1 MDNMQLDRTISWGN
15 IISWVV
21 ILSGLAVGYG
31 KIATA
36 TEQNAK
42 DVSEAKVLAV
52 AAQEANRQSSQSI
65 NAQITAIN
73 VALAETRITT
83 IYMDKKLD
91 ELIAE
96 SRIRSTP
103 TRPNATISR

>member
-1 MDNMQLDRTISWGN
+1 MQIDKNISWGN

-21 ILSGLAVGYG
+21 ILTGLAIGYG
-31 KIATA
+31 KIANA

-42 DVSEAKVLAV
+42 DVNEAKVLA
-52 AAQEANRQSSQSI
+52 ANAQEANRQSSLAI

-96 SRIRSTP
+96 SRIRAAP
-103 TRPNATISR
+103 ARPAVAR